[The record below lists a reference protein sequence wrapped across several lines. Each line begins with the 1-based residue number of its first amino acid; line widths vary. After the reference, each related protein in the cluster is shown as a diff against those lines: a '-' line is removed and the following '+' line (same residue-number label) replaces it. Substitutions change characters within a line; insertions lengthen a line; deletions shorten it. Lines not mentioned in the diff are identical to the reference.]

1 MRAGLAKAHAFAKE
15 DPVNPT
21 YDIVSGELYETAGRR
36 GEALELLEKTVAAR
50 PSADALIEVLSSFC
64 ARAGDSGKAEAVL
77 NIRLQTDPNDSRY
90 RGEAGRLPARPRL
103 GAFCSSWHLLVQ
115 RIDARDL

>member
-50 PSADALIEVLSSFC
+50 PSADALIEVLSSFY
-64 ARAGDSGKAEAVL
+64 ARRA
-77 NIRLQTDPNDSRY
+77 I
-90 RGEAGRLPARPRL
+90 PARRKR
-103 GAFCSSWHLLVQ
+103 S
-115 RIDARDL
+115 

>member
-77 NIRLQTDPNDSRY
+77 NIRLQTDPNDFLY
-90 RGEAGRLPARPRL
+90 REKRDDCQRGRGWELSVHR
-103 GAFCSSWHLLVQ
+103 GTSWCKESMLETY
-115 RIDARDL
+115 